1 MQSKEELNAY
11 LDRLCEDYDALIDKH
26 GHGVRPS
33 YVSADLDYLSY
44 RIAST
49 KEKLVLLGLESPCDD
64 WAGGYGKGQL

>member
-1 MQSKEELNAY
+1 MQTKEQLNEY
-11 LDRLCEDYDALIDKH
+11 LDKLSKDYDAIIAKH

-33 YVSADLDYLSY
+33 YVSADLAYISN

-64 WAGGYGKGQL
+64 WTGGYGKGQL